1 MSINIVYSINK
12 KRRSWRLSIQT
23 HLLIDLL
30 ALTDHENHIKGDKV
44 SFRHDNVL
52 FFRVD
57 CSSILDCQI
66 FHQKL
71 RYFERIR
78 IKDLISNDY
87 NLHISRLHK
96 IAN

>member
-44 SFRHDNVL
+44 SFRHDNVSFQSRRL
-52 FFRVD
+52 FFD
-57 CSSILDCQI
+57 FGLSN
-66 FHQKL
+66 
-71 RYFERIR
+71 
-78 IKDLISNDY
+78 IS
-87 NLHISRLHK
+87 
-96 IAN
+96 

>member
-44 SFRHDNVL
+44 SFRHDNVSFQSRL
-52 FFRVD
+52 FFD
-57 CSSILDCQI
+57 FGLSN
-66 FHQKL
+66 
-71 RYFERIR
+71 
-78 IKDLISNDY
+78 IS
-87 NLHISRLHK
+87 
-96 IAN
+96 